1 MLSSIVFFKTAFKNR
16 FSPSAGGRTDG
27 RSLPGCCRC
36 YCRCRV
42 KVCQSVCFSSGHR
55 ARVCQPVIRVA
66 SHVSSLVSPP
76 RVSPRVCCCCCVL
89 CKCVR
94 VSASV
99 ASSLPRGVA
108 LSSFASLHSVSCPVV
123 SPWPLVKF
131 RSALRRRPLVSSST
145 LSCLVS
151 GQFVSAPLRAVHLVV
166 SCLVACLCSVHLVW
180 WWVGDSAGLWPAE
193 NFWDVA
199 GSVYVCMCVD
209 VCMCDGVTRVRME
222 LGVVAW

>member
-1 MLSSIVFFKTAFKNR
+1 MD
-16 FSPSAGGRTDG
+16 GRTIAA
-27 RSLPGCCRC
+27 RLLSLLLPLPCESVSKCVFLQRPPRKGVSTSDSCRIAC
-36 YCRCRV
+36 V
-42 KVCQSVCFSSGHR
+42 F
-55 ARVCQPVIRVA
+55 ARVPPSCLPSCLLLLLCVVQVCPRA
-66 SHVSSLVSPP
+66 S
-76 RVSPRVCCCCCVL
+76 
-89 CKCVR
+89 
-94 VSASV
+94 
-99 ASSLPRGVA
+99 

-145 LSCLVS
+145 LCSVSCVVS
-151 GQFVSAPLRAVHLVV
+151 RVWPVCFCSAPCSSLGGVLSRRLSVLCPLGLAVGGRQ
-166 SCLVACLCSVHLVW
+166 
-180 WWVGDSAGLWPAE
+180 WVE

>member
-27 RSLPGCCRC
+27 RSLPGCCRG

-42 KVCQSVCFSSGHR
+42 KVCQSVCVLQRPPRKGVSTSDSCRIACVF
-55 ARVCQPVIRVA
+55 ARV
-66 SHVSSLVSPP
+66 PP
-76 RVSPRVCCCCCVL
+76 RVCCCCCCCVL

-99 ASSLPRGVA
+99 ASSLPRGGAA

-193 NFWDVA
+193 NFWGVA
-199 GSVYVCMCVD
+199 GCVYVCMYV
-209 VCMCDGVTRVRME
+209 
-222 LGVVAW
+222 